1 MAAPAPLAH
10 AAALQAAGFAMQSDI
25 APLATTAQLGALQAQ
40 VAALQAQ
47 VAAQVAALQAQV
59 AALPSLAQIQATIA
73 AALAPHN
80 APAVAAAAS
89 ATVQAVAAA
98 RARNAHDERGVA
110 YAVVPRYDGTLPPNW
125 PVGFSRDELVEGPIG
140 VVDTVLKDYG
150 LPHGALAGGQFV
162 RRNALARVIGAPR
175 A

>member
-25 APLATTAQLGALQAQ
+25 APLATTAQLGALQ
-40 VAALQAQ
+40 
-47 VAAQVAALQAQV
+47 AQVAALQAQV